1 MNFYGFLFS
10 PVIYSNTIS
19 LNCFV
24 KTLAWIWQISQIGWC
39 LKILPKPKNILEKMS
54 LVTFVT
60 NSTPV
65 TIHLANY
72 CMILQ
77 TKISWLFPPKVSVE
91 HHKDWEE
98 RVRLMVRSF
107 SQLTIILTSLHFIVN
122 LEFRIEFCKE
132 TISFLRLLPF
142 LGQRRWL
149 SFLRSQTHPIVMV
162 SEWVSEGVSERDH
175 WRSKYTEVQSQQM
188 AFTQSPFIEQ
198 QS

>member
-1 MNFYGFLFS
+1 
-10 PVIYSNTIS
+10 
-19 LNCFV
+19 
-24 KTLAWIWQISQIGWC
+24 
-39 LKILPKPKNILEKMS
+39 MS

-107 SQLTIILTSLHFIVN
+107 SQLTIILTSLHFN

-132 TISFLRLLPF
+132 SVSPLRLLPF

-149 SFLRSQTHPIVMV
+149 SFLRSQTHPIAMV
-162 SEWVSEGVSERDH
+162 SEWVREWVRETTEGRNTQKYSLNRWLSLKVLSLSNNPKILNNYLIFTVMVSFSR
-175 WRSKYTEVQSQQM
+175 RL
-188 AFTQSPFIEQ
+188 FF
-198 QS
+198 